1 MESSIEKELEGK
13 LNLNAKREIQDYQPD
28 AGFKAYTEVFTVM
41 SPDFIFKLL
50 CVLAKDSFADF
61 SVSDSAFKV
70 VITRKMVINC
80 LD

>member
-13 LNLNAKREIQDYQPD
+13 CNLNAKREIQEYQPL

-50 CVLAKDSFADF
+50 CSLAKDNMADF
-61 SVSDSAFKV
+61 TVSNDTFKV
-70 VITRKMVINC
+70 NK
-80 LD
+80 